1 LDLSQFDNL
10 RIPEPLQLAQ
20 LLSKRKAGR
29 NESLKLSA
37 AFLNNIAVG
46 IFAAG
51 AAIPLLALYGPTAA
65 NPSPLS
71 IFTWSGYTAF
81 VRWLLPLFVA
91 SICSAFL
98 HFYAKELVGRIE
110 D

>member
-1 LDLSQFDNL
+1 MG
-10 RIPEPLQLAQ
+10 
-20 LLSKRKAGR
+20 KAGR

-37 AFLNNIAVG
+37 TFLNNIAVG

-51 AAIPLLALYGPTAA
+51 AAVPLLALYAA
-65 NPSPLS
+65 TTENPSPLS

-81 VRWLLPLFVA
+81 LRWLLPLLVA
-91 SICSAFL
+91 SICSAFIHL
-98 HFYAKELVGRIE
+98 YAKELVERIE